1 MAVKCPKCQTDNPET
16 QKFCGECGTQLPSL
30 KDIEVT
36 ETLETPM
43 DELTRGTTFA
53 GRYEIIEE
61 LGKGGMGAVYRVE
74 DTKIGQDIALKL
86 IKPEIASNKKTIER
100 FRNELKTTRM
110 ISHRN
115 VCRMFDLGDAEGTYF
130 ITMEYIQGEDLRS
143 FIKRARR
150 LDTGTV
156 IAVAKQVCEGL
167 AEAHRLGVVH
177 RDLKSSNIMI
187 DKEGNARIM
196 DFGIARSLEA
206 KGITGAGVMI
216 GTPEFMSPEQV
227 EGKEVDQRSDIYS
240 LGVILYEMVTG
251 RVPFKGDTPFVIGMK
266 HKGEMP
272 QNPKELNTQISD
284 GLNRVILRCLEKEKD
299 KRYQSA
305 EELSSE
311 LKKIEEEIP
320 STERIMP
327 KRKPVTTKEI
337 TVTLGLKRT
346 LIPALIVIAVAI
358 VGIAVWQLLFKKESP
373 PELSGKPRIAVLPFE
388 DLSPQKDQE
397 YFCDGLAEEL
407 INALTHV
414 KGLDVVA
421 RYSSFSFKDQDMDIS
436 EISKALNVE
445 TILKGSVLKSGNK
458 LRVIS
463 NLIDSDG
470 SQLWSEKYDRDME
483 EIFAIHD
490 EISQSIVNKLKVNL
504 LGEEQAAIQKRPT
517 EDMQAYDL
525 YLKGIFYK
533 NKVNPDDLKKGL
545 EYLQKATER
554 DPNFALAYV
563 EIGNIYANFAFLGK
577 LPPNEVYPKA
587 KAALKKAMEIDDSLG
602 EAHTLAANISTWHDW
617 DWPAAE
623 KGYKRAISLN
633 PSLES
638 AHSTYAMHLYTQ
650 GRYDEAIT
658 EIKLAQQLNPLN
670 AEPYAWAG
678 ITNLSAGRQEEA
690 MEQVQKA
697 MEINPNSPIVLFF
710 AGYTWAING
719 MFQEAIDAIQ
729 KSYEL
734 SGGTFQWAH
743 CGLGAIY
750 AIAGQKDKTEEVLQE
765 LLRDRREGYVP
776 CMSIANHY
784 RYLGNEEK
792 ALEWLENAYEER
804 DALLVFVKVFPG
816 FDFFRTHPRGK
827 VILKK
832 MGLED

>member
-1 MAVKCPKCQTDNPET
+1 LAVKCPKCQNDNPET

-43 DELTRGTTFA
+43 EVLTRGTTFA
-53 GRYEIIEE
+53 GRFEIIEE
-61 LGKGGMGAVYRVE
+61 LGKGGMGTVYRVE
-74 DTKIGQDIALKL
+74 DTKIGQDVALKL
-86 IKPEIASNKKTIER
+86 IKPEIASDKKTIER

-130 ITMEYIQGEDLRS
+130 ITMEYIQGEDLRG

-150 LDTGTV
+150 LDAGTV
-156 IAVAKQVCEGL
+156 IAVAKQVCDGL

-251 RVPFKGDTPFVIGMK
+251 RVPFKGDTPFIIGMK

-272 QNPKELNTQISD
+272 QNPKELNTQIYD
-284 GLNRVILRCLEKEKD
+284 DLNRMILKCLEKDKD

-305 EELSSE
+305 GELSSE
-311 LKKIEEEIP
+311 LKKIEEGIP

-327 KRKPVTTKEI
+327 KKKPATSKEI

-346 LIPALIVIAVAI
+346 LIPALIVMAVAI
-358 VGIAVWQLLFKKESP
+358 VGVAVWQLLLKKEAA

-421 RYSSFSFKDQDMDIS
+421 RYSSFSFKDQDMDIG

-445 TILKGSVLKSGNK
+445 TILKGSVLKSGDK

-483 EIFAIHD
+483 EIFTIHD

-533 NKVNPDDLKKGL
+533 NKVNPDDLNKGL
-545 EYLQKATER
+545 EYLHRAAER

-577 LPPNEVYPKA
+577 FPPNEVYPKA
-587 KAALKKAMEIDDSLG
+587 KAALKKAMDIDDSLG
-602 EAHTLAANISTWHDW
+602 EAYTLAADISTWYDW
-617 DWPAAE
+617 DWRAAE
-623 KGYKRAISLN
+623 RGYKKAISLN

-638 AHSTYAMHLYTQ
+638 AHSMYALYLYTQ
-650 GRYDEAIT
+650 GRYDEAIK
-658 EIKLAQQLNPLN
+658 EIKLARQLNPLN
-670 AEPYAWAG
+670 AEPYAWDG
-678 ITNLSAGRQEEA
+678 IINLSAGRQDEA

-697 MEINPNSPIVLFF
+697 MEINPNAPVVLFI

-719 MFQEAIDAIQ
+719 MYQEAIDALQ

-734 SGGTFQWAH
+734 SGRTFQWAH

-750 AIAGQKDKTEEVLQE
+750 AMAGQKDKTEEVLQE
-765 LLRDRREGYVP
+765 LLRDRKEGYVP

-784 RYLGNEEK
+784 YHLGNEEK
-792 ALEWLENAYEER
+792 ALEWLENAYEEQ
-804 DALLVFVKVFPG
+804 DALIVFVKAFPG

-827 VILKK
+827 AVLKK
-832 MGLED
+832 MGLEE